1 VPAQVE
7 FRLDESLEARR
18 REAIGKIRAR
28 RDATRVKEARAR
40 VADGA
45 AGRVNLVPL
54 LVEAVDAGATL
65 GELCSDLE
73 AVFGSYRAPVVF

>member
-1 VPAQVE
+1 
-7 FRLDESLEARR
+7 
-18 REAIGKIRAR
+18 
-28 RDATRVKEARAR
+28 VKEARAR